1 MMAVFAPC
9 SVCYT
14 RFTHHICFVGTMKGS
29 LLNILLCCSI
39 TTLCVGLSQPQPG
52 WSSSIG
58 TDGKGVTY
66 RRCVVVGG
74 GPVGLAAALTL
85 SSPPHYFNVSVLEKT
100 TDEEFVGMY
109 DPGKAYLYNV
119 NPRGLKW
126 VTKFPDVLNKV
137 VTRGY
142 SPEAGGFGKI
152 LRVPANPD
160 EPIAPMANVAIAGNV
175 TFDPSSRSVWIPRH
189 LMVDLMMESCE
200 EQEKERLADKDS
212 ELGSV
217 TIYLGKSFASMVPRD
232 DGSLVINVD
241 DGSSYEADLVVGA
254 DGISSPVREYL
265 ADESKRTWLQSHAR
279 SFRVK
284 RYLSPS
290 AGLRLKS
297 LQLPGDFSIPNTT
310 DSVVRT
316 EPTALVVMRSKNK
329 GRRRVSL
336 GMLPVKDRHFVRP
349 ANVITRPDHEIWTK
363 TDGKSAKEW
372 MQGSF
377 PRLPF
382 DSWVNDTEWERFA
395 SAKFISYPK
404 PQYSPG
410 SAVSSP
416 TDEAGVVLV
425 GDACHAFPPDIGQG
439 INAGLQDVLAL
450 DRALQG
456 RDIETGQAK
465 YAAPP
470 SLGQA
475 LRNYQANRGPE
486 HRALIRLSRFGAPY
500 QYNQSWLRDRI
511 GQKLWFGNFLF
522 RMLLNKITF
531 GIIPP
536 PAAVL
541 MNDSRAF
548 TYRRIMQRCD
558 SFNYVARAVG
568 LVWIARLAL
577 LRFGRVA

>member
-1 MMAVFAPC
+1 
-9 SVCYT
+9 
-14 RFTHHICFVGTMKGS
+14 MKGP
-29 LLNILLCCSI
+29 LLFVLLYCYI
-39 TTLCVGLSQPQPG
+39 TPFCVGLSQPRPVGGSPIGTQP
-52 WSSSIG
+52 SSSG
-58 TDGKGVTY
+58 QRKGKGLTH

-74 GPVGLAAALTL
+74 GPVGLATALTL
-85 SSPPHYFNVSVLEKT
+85 SGPPHYFDVTVLEKT

-119 NPRGLKW
+119 NPRGLQW

-137 VTRGY
+137 ITRGY
-142 SPEAGGFGKI
+142 SPEAGFGKI
-152 LRVPANPD
+152 LRVPADPD

-175 TFDPSSRSVWIPRH
+175 TFDPASRSVWIPRH

-200 EQEKERLADKDS
+200 EQEKARLTDKDS
-212 ELGSV
+212 ELGSLSV
-217 TIYLGKSFASMVPRD
+217 HLGKSFDSMTPRD
-232 DGSLVINVD
+232 DGSLVVNLE

-265 ADESKRTWLQSHAR
+265 ADESKNTWLQSHAR

-284 RYLSPS
+284 SYVSPS

-310 DSVVRT
+310 DSVVQT

-329 GRRRVSL
+329 GKKRVSL
-336 GMLPVKDRHFVRP
+336 GMLPVKDKEFVRP
-349 ANVITRPDHEIWTK
+349 ANVITRPDHEVWTK
-363 TDGKSAKEW
+363 TDGKSAKKW
-372 MQGSF
+372 MQESF

-410 SAVSSP
+410 SAVPSP
-416 TDEAGVVLV
+416 TDETGVVLV

-450 DRALQG
+450 DRSLQG
-456 RDIETGQAK
+456 RDIQTDQAK

-511 GQKLWFGNFLF
+511 GQKLWFGNFLL
-522 RMLLNKITF
+522 RMLLNKITL

-536 PAAVL
+536 PAA
-541 MNDSRAF
+541 
-548 TYRRIMQRCD
+548 
-558 SFNYVARAVG
+558 
-568 LVWIARLAL
+568 
-577 LRFGRVA
+577 